1 MLTIP
6 ILVFLIILAPL
17 AVGSVHIVTYS
28 AMEFIIFSLLLIH
41 IVKHYVVSSRFSPAS
56 GSSFSYVHSGN
67 SSLRL
72 FSLIL
77 PLMFFLL
84 FALLQMVPLPAS
96 LVRSLSTNTYGLY
109 EKLGL
114 LSQYLTLSLSIHG
127 TSVAFLKWASYGAV
141 FYIIASYRPAAPVLE
156 GRGWITVLVISIIFI
171 GFVEALYGLYA
182 YVNDPDAL
190 LWFTRT
196 LGAHSNRVAGTYVNA
211 NHLAGLM
218 NITLP
223 FAAAFFVSYAGSVKE
238 GRRRSQNIIVE
249 LATSRKAVMSY
260 VLLFSIILMIL
271 ALIFSGSRMGQ
282 FAFCTGFIVTAVL
295 CVLRLA
301 RKGQKRISSV
311 SLLIALGCISLAIL
325 WGAWKGLDPVIER
338 WGTADQELMKGRGIL
353 WESTKPLIDDFKI
366 TGTGLGTY
374 ELAYRSY
381 QPESLGIS
389 LYDHA
394 HNDYLQ
400 ILAETGWI
408 GFVLW
413 IVFFLLFLVRVII
426 RWVRNQDPFSVA
438 IAAGGIA
445 ATIATLV
452 HSLGEF
458 NLQIPANALLL
469 FVVMAITWRTA

>member
-28 AMEFIIFSLLLIH
+28 AMEFIIFSLLLVH
-41 IVKHYVVSSRFSPAS
+41 IVKHYVVSSRFSAAS
-56 GSSFSYVHSGN
+56 GSSFSQVQSRD

-77 PLMFFLL
+77 PFMFFLL

-114 LSQYLTLSLSIHG
+114 LSQYLTLSLGIHG
-127 TSVAFLKWASYGAV
+127 TSIAFLKWASYGTV
-141 FYIIASYRPAAPVLE
+141 FYIVASYRPSAPVLE

-196 LGAHSNRVAGTYVNA
+196 LGAHSKRVAGTYVNA

-223 FAAAFFVSYAGSVKE
+223 LAVAFFVSYAGSIRRE
-238 GRRRSQNIIVE
+238 GWGVANLISE
-249 LATSRKAVMSY
+249 LATSRKAFLSY
-260 VLLFSIILMIL
+260 VLLFSIILMVL

-282 FAFCTGFIVTAVL
+282 FGFLAGLVATAIL
-295 CVLRLA
+295 SAIRLA
-301 RKGQKRISSV
+301 RRGQKRV
-311 SLLIALGCISLAIL
+311 SAPLLLIVMGCISIGVL

-338 WGTADQELMKGRGIL
+338 WGTANQELMKSRGIL
-353 WESTKPLIDDFKI
+353 WETTRPLVNDFPF

-381 QPESLGIS
+381 QPESFGTT

-413 IVFFLLFLVRVII
+413 VTFFLLFFVRVII

-438 IAAGGIA
+438 IGAGGMA
-445 ATIATLV
+445 ATIAMLI
-452 HSLGEF
+452 HSFGEF

-469 FVVMAITWRTA
+469 FVTMAITWRSV